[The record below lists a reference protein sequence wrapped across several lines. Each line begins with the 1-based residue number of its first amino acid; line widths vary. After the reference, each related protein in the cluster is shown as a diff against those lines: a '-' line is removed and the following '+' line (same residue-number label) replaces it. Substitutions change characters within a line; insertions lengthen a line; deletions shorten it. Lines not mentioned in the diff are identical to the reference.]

1 MSRGVVSSLARPG
14 TNVTGFAI
22 TAMGK
27 RLELLVQ
34 ALPTA
39 RRVALLLDPTNPN
52 AAEYRRETEAVAR
65 AIGVSL
71 LAFDVSVPERLENV
85 IGSVAKARPD
95 AFVVAGDPLFSDTCQ
110 RLVDVVARHR
120 LPTMWE
126 TRGMVE
132 AGGLMAYGADPAELY
147 RRAATYADR
156 ILKGIKPA
164 DLPVE
169 QPTKFALVINMKTAK
184 SLRLTIAQPLLLRAD
199 QVID

>member
-1 MSRGVVSSLARPG
+1 MPRLRGLLRALAWIMVPSLFLGVHGAAGEPSKPLAASF
-14 TNVTGFAI
+14 VL
-22 TAMGK
+22 TAG
-27 RLELLVQ
+27 EG
-34 ALPTA
+34 
-39 RRVALLLDPTNPN
+39 
-52 AAEYRRETEAVAR
+52 AESAKEAVAR